1 MAETFSSHQVPIDL
15 PCNLSTRFTSEKQE
29 IQNDTLASWESL
41 ETNKLD
47 LEVINNKN
55 YLTLTEVHG
64 VSLRMKLSCEIFE
77 HHIIS
82 CFKGFS

>member
-1 MAETFSSHQVPIDL
+1 MDYEFRLKAT
-15 PCNLSTRFTSEKQE
+15 EKQE

-47 LEVINNKN
+47 LEVINNEN

-77 HHIIS
+77 HHTIS